1 MSSSTAL
8 VPIKSV
14 AIVSTDKMKSNKE
27 LTKALVLRKAFKGD
41 EKIAMMKN
49 LAMLDKAIK
58 SGNKKNLKLSD
69 DVIDVEFDTIDG
81 KYGLY

>member
-27 LTKALVLRKAFKGD
+27 LND
-41 EKIAMMKN
+41 EIIKYQKI
-49 LAMLDKAIK
+49 
-58 SGNKKNLKLSD
+58 
-69 DVIDVEFDTIDG
+69 
-81 KYGLY
+81 